1 MYNVLLVDDE
11 YMILSGLER
20 LINWDELNLKLVGKA
35 NDGQAALDFVKNNP
49 VDIVITDVSMPE
61 MTGIDF
67 IRASQQEG
75 INFYFIIFSGY
86 QEFEYVKDGINLG
99 AENFLLKPINKEEL
113 NTTLENTVKKLEQEQ
128 ERVKNQRLI
137 FANTL
142 YQWVNDDLDM
152 VNLKRRLHDF
162 DIVLRENDLF
172 TAMIVVGIKEEQRED
187 FRKLLSDLGQ
197 NLNFFIDERLTI
209 IVRGGEREL
218 DLVQAEMNKM
228 KQLHDVDY
236 GVGELFVDIDSVPDS
251 YNQAESFI
259 EILDFYKGHHAVENI
274 TVSDSNYTLSEM
286 HPISF
291 KKMRHALSIGDYE
304 LIESEMKAIFQELI
318 SNGSHP
324 SYVKYL
330 SFIIFSDIDR
340 EFECFDKEKY
350 QEIAKKLDQ
359 AETYEDL
366 EMILLSSLESTR
378 DLSEMRTYN
387 PNVQKVLEIVFD
399 RFSEDLSISLIAEEL
414 HLNPMYLGQL
424 FKKEM
429 KKSFSQYLNNFR
441 VKEAQLLLNHSNYN
455 VNEIASLVGYSSSG
469 YFYKNFKKECGL
481 SPGEYR
487 EMYQDKKSED

>member
-99 AENFLLKPINKEEL
+99 AENFLLKPINKDEL
-113 NTTLENTVKKLEQEQ
+113 NTTLANTVRKLEQEQ

-162 DIVLRENDLF
+162 DIVLREDDLF
-172 TAMIVVGIKEEQRED
+172 TAMIVVGVKEEQRED
-187 FRKLLSDLGQ
+187 FRKLLNDLGQ

-218 DLVQAEMNKM
+218 DLIQAEMNKM
-228 KQLHDVDY
+228 K
-236 GVGELFVDIDSVPDS
+236 
-251 YNQAESFI
+251 
-259 EILDFYKGHHAVENI
+259 
-274 TVSDSNYTLSEM
+274 
-286 HPISF
+286 
-291 KKMRHALSIGDYE
+291 
-304 LIESEMKAIFQELI
+304 
-318 SNGSHP
+318 
-324 SYVKYL
+324 
-330 SFIIFSDIDR
+330 
-340 EFECFDKEKY
+340 
-350 QEIAKKLDQ
+350 
-359 AETYEDL
+359 
-366 EMILLSSLESTR
+366 
-378 DLSEMRTYN
+378 
-387 PNVQKVLEIVFD
+387 
-399 RFSEDLSISLIAEEL
+399 
-414 HLNPMYLGQL
+414 
-424 FKKEM
+424 
-429 KKSFSQYLNNFR
+429 
-441 VKEAQLLLNHSNYN
+441 
-455 VNEIASLVGYSSSG
+455 
-469 YFYKNFKKECGL
+469 
-481 SPGEYR
+481 
-487 EMYQDKKSED
+487 